1 LDENLAYLRFENLNS
16 NNLNNDEI
24 NKLYRGCLEF
34 SKDNLIICNI
44 ESETIQ
50 IMGNMAKVLNSEKRD
65 SVKFTLEEF
74 SNIIYDDM
82 NGDEIFNIWNK
93 IIQRNKDV
101 RLEFKLKDINN
112 RTICVN
118 VKLRAFYDEMGYVQF
133 YFGLIHDVTRERRAE
148 EELKNIV
155 DFDVVTNLPSST
167 YTKRTI
173 DNYLKISQKEN
184 ESCALVLVNIDNF
197 KYINDTYGHEDG
209 DRILKKVAI
218 RLSKIIEAGDLICRY
233 SGDEFIIFRHGI
245 ESFNEAKD
253 LAILLRKSFEEGIKL
268 NGNEIFI
275 TVSIGVA
282 LSPDNGSN
290 YNILLKNADTALYR
304 AKNDGK
310 DEIQFFDNSISTEID
325 RVYAIEKGLRT
336 AISDNEL
343 YVVFQPK
350 VVLQDS
356 TVNGFEALL
365 RWKSKELGNV
375 SPMEFI
381 PVAESTRMIIPI
393 GRFVLEEVFKKVKNL
408 LNEGHDDFKVAVN
421 FSEVQFR
428 YSNIID
434 DFKTFIKKYNVPSK
448 YIEVEITE
456 SMLMKTCDENIEQ
469 LNKIKSLGTSVALD
483 DFGTG
488 YSSFNYLTKLPID
501 VLKIDRSFV
510 IDLLNDKKSRCIV
523 EAIIELS
530 HELGINVVAEGVEE
544 EKQVEYL
551 KGILCDVVQ
560 GYYYSKPDEFNNVKK
575 LLGRKL

>member
-1 LDENLAYLRFENLNS
+1 MDENLAYLRFENLNS

-24 NKLYRGCLEF
+24 NKLYRGCWEF

-133 YFGLIHDVTRERRAE
+133 YFGLIHDVTREIRAE

-155 DFDVVTNLPSST
+155 DFDTVTNLPSST

-197 KYINDTYGHEDG
+197 KYINDTYGHDDG

-393 GRFVLEEVFKKVKNL
+393 GRFVLEEVFKKVKKL

-469 LNKIKSLGTSVALD
+469 LNKIKSLGISVALD

-560 GYYYSKPDEFNNVKK
+560 GYYYSKPDEFNNVKE

>member
-1 LDENLAYLRFENLNS
+1 MDENLAYLRFENLNS

-310 DEIQFFDNSISTEID
+310 DEIQFFDNSISTEIE

-469 LNKIKSLGTSVALD
+469 LNKIKSLGISVALD

>member
-1 LDENLAYLRFENLNS
+1 
-16 NNLNNDEI
+16 
-24 NKLYRGCLEF
+24 
-34 SKDNLIICNI
+34 
-44 ESETIQ
+44 
-50 IMGNMAKVLNSEKRD
+50 MAKVLNSEKRD

-155 DFDVVTNLPSST
+155 DFDAVTNLPSST

-336 AISDNEL
+336 A
-343 YVVFQPK
+343 
-350 VVLQDS
+350 
-356 TVNGFEALL
+356 TGF
-365 RWKSKELGNV
+365 
-375 SPMEFI
+375 
-381 PVAESTRMIIPI
+381 
-393 GRFVLEEVFKKVKNL
+393 
-408 LNEGHDDFKVAVN
+408 
-421 FSEVQFR
+421 
-428 YSNIID
+428 
-434 DFKTFIKKYNVPSK
+434 
-448 YIEVEITE
+448 
-456 SMLMKTCDENIEQ
+456 
-469 LNKIKSLGTSVALD
+469 
-483 DFGTG
+483 
-488 YSSFNYLTKLPID
+488 
-501 VLKIDRSFV
+501 
-510 IDLLNDKKSRCIV
+510 
-523 EAIIELS
+523 
-530 HELGINVVAEGVEE
+530 
-544 EKQVEYL
+544 
-551 KGILCDVVQ
+551 
-560 GYYYSKPDEFNNVKK
+560 YSKWF
-575 LLGRKL
+575 

>member
-1 LDENLAYLRFENLNS
+1 MDENLAYLRFENLNS

-24 NKLYRGCLEF
+24 NKLYRGCWEF

-155 DFDVVTNLPSST
+155 DFDTVTNLPSST

-197 KYINDTYGHEDG
+197 KYINDTYGHDDG

-393 GRFVLEEVFKKVKNL
+393 GRFVLEEVFKKVKKL

-469 LNKIKSLGTSVALD
+469 LNKIKSLGISVALD

-560 GYYYSKPDEFNNVKK
+560 GYYYSKPDEFNNVKE

>member
-1 LDENLAYLRFENLNS
+1 MDENLAYLRFENLNS

-24 NKLYRGCLEF
+24 NKLYRGCWEF

-197 KYINDTYGHEDG
+197 KYINDTYGHDDG

-233 SGDEFIIFRHGI
+233 SG
-245 ESFNEAKD
+245 
-253 LAILLRKSFEEGIKL
+253 
-268 NGNEIFI
+268 
-275 TVSIGVA
+275 
-282 LSPDNGSN
+282 
-290 YNILLKNADTALYR
+290 
-304 AKNDGK
+304 
-310 DEIQFFDNSISTEID
+310 
-325 RVYAIEKGLRT
+325 
-336 AISDNEL
+336 
-343 YVVFQPK
+343 
-350 VVLQDS
+350 
-356 TVNGFEALL
+356 
-365 RWKSKELGNV
+365 
-375 SPMEFI
+375 
-381 PVAESTRMIIPI
+381 
-393 GRFVLEEVFKKVKNL
+393 
-408 LNEGHDDFKVAVN
+408 
-421 FSEVQFR
+421 
-428 YSNIID
+428 
-434 DFKTFIKKYNVPSK
+434 
-448 YIEVEITE
+448 
-456 SMLMKTCDENIEQ
+456 
-469 LNKIKSLGTSVALD
+469 
-483 DFGTG
+483 
-488 YSSFNYLTKLPID
+488 
-501 VLKIDRSFV
+501 
-510 IDLLNDKKSRCIV
+510 
-523 EAIIELS
+523 
-530 HELGINVVAEGVEE
+530 
-544 EKQVEYL
+544 
-551 KGILCDVVQ
+551 
-560 GYYYSKPDEFNNVKK
+560 
-575 LLGRKL
+575 

>member
-1 LDENLAYLRFENLNS
+1 MDENLAYLRFENLNS

-469 LNKIKSLGTSVALD
+469 LNKIKSLGISVALD

>member
-1 LDENLAYLRFENLNS
+1 MDENLAYLRFEKLNS

-24 NKLYRGCLEF
+24 NKLYRGCWEF
-34 SKDNLIICNI
+34 SRDNLIICNI

-155 DFDVVTNLPSST
+155 DFDTVTNLPSST

-197 KYINDTYGHEDG
+197 KYINDTYGHDDG

-469 LNKIKSLGTSVALD
+469 LNKIKSLGISVALD

-560 GYYYSKPDEFNNVKK
+560 GYYYSKPDEFNNVKE

>member
-1 LDENLAYLRFENLNS
+1 MDENLAYLRFENLNS

>member
-1 LDENLAYLRFENLNS
+1 MDENLAYLRFENLNS

-24 NKLYRGCLEF
+24 NKLYRGCWEF

-197 KYINDTYGHEDG
+197 KYINDTYGHDDG

-218 RLSKIIEAGDLICRY
+218 RLSKIIEVGDLICRY

-469 LNKIKSLGTSVALD
+469 LNKIKSLGISVALD

>member
-1 LDENLAYLRFENLNS
+1 MDENLAYLRFENLNS

-197 KYINDTYGHEDG
+197 KYINDTYGHDDG

-469 LNKIKSLGTSVALD
+469 LNKIKSLGISVALD

>member
-1 LDENLAYLRFENLNS
+1 MDENLAYLRFENLNS

-24 NKLYRGCLEF
+24 NKLYRGCWEF

-197 KYINDTYGHEDG
+197 KYINDTYGHDDG

-469 LNKIKSLGTSVALD
+469 LNKIKSLGISVALD

>member
-1 LDENLAYLRFENLNS
+1 MDENLAYLKSKTLIF
-16 NNLNNDEI
+16 NNLSNDEI
-24 NKLYRGCLEF
+24 ISLYDNCKDF

-50 IMGNMAKVLNSEKRD
+50 IIGNMARVLNEQRLD
-65 SVKFTLEEF
+65 NVKFTLEEF
-74 SNIIYDDM
+74 SNVICDEM
-82 NGDEIFNIWNK
+82 NGDEIFRIWNK

-101 RLEFKLKDINN
+101 KLQFKLKDINDN
-112 RTICVN
+112 IIYVN
-118 VKLRAFYDEMGYVQF
+118 MKLRAFYDEMGYVEF
-133 YFGLIHDVTRERRAE
+133 YFGLIHDITKERKAE
-148 EELKNIV
+148 DELKNIV
-155 DFDVVTNLPSST
+155 DFDTVTNLPSSM

-184 ESCALVLVNIDNF
+184 KACALFLINIDNF
-197 KYINDTYGHEDG
+197 KYVNDTYGHDDG
-209 DRILKKVAI
+209 DRVLKKVAV
-218 RLSKIIEAGDLICRY
+218 RLSKLIEAGDLICRY
-233 SGDEFIIFRHGI
+233 SGDEFIIFRHAI
-245 ESFNEAKD
+245 ESFNNVKNFAVLIK
-253 LAILLRKSFEEGIKL
+253 KCFEKGIRL

-282 LSPDNGSN
+282 LSPDNGNN
-290 YNILLKNADTALYR
+290 YNILLKNADTALFR

-310 DEIQFFDNSISTEID
+310 DEIQFFDSSISSEID

-336 AISDNEL
+336 AISNNEL

-350 VVLQDS
+350 VLLQDS

-365 RWKSKELGNV
+365 RWKSKDLGNV
-375 SPMEFI
+375 GPVEFI
-381 PVAESTRMIIPI
+381 PIAESTRMIIPI
-393 GRFVLEEVFKKVKNL
+393 GRFVLEEVFKKVKSL
-408 LNEGHDDFKVAVN
+408 LNEGYDNFKVAVN

-428 YSNIID
+428 YSDIIE
-434 DFKTFIKKYNVPSK
+434 DFKKFIKKYNVPSR

-456 SMLMKTCDENIEQ
+456 SMLMKTCDENIEK
-469 LNKIKSLGTSVALD
+469 LNKIKSLGISVALD

-510 IDLLNDKKSRCIV
+510 IDILNDKKSRSIV

-530 HELGINVVAEGVEE
+530 HELGIDVVAEGVEE
-544 EKQVEYL
+544 KQQVEYL

-560 GYYYSKPDEFNNVKK
+560 GYYYSKPDDFNNVKK